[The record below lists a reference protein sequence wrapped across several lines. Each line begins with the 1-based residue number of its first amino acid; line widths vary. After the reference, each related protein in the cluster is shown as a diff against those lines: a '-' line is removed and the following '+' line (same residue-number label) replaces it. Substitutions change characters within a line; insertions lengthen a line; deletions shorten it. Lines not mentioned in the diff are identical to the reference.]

1 MYYFCVTDDMKDF
14 PLRAWV
20 LNGSQEYKIKQTKV
34 HGDVRAVNVTLQG
47 ENKVHLLF
55 TVLSTDQRSKKV
67 QIEFIN
73 YLLPLDCN
81 CESYIMIIKMLLVY
95 RLRQKS

>member
-1 MYYFCVTDDMKDF
+1 MKDF

-55 TVLSTDQRSKKV
+55 TVLSTDQRSTYDLFLIEKKKHH
-67 QIEFIN
+67 QR
-73 YLLPLDCN
+73 
-81 CESYIMIIKMLLVY
+81 Y
-95 RLRQKS
+95 R

>member
-1 MYYFCVTDDMKDF
+1 MKDF

-55 TVLSTDQRSKKV
+55 TVLSTDQRSNFDFSLISYKFCLKIHHLDTLV
-67 QIEFIN
+67 STNTIYLRFLLQILEGTIRQN
-73 YLLPLDCN
+73 YGL
-81 CESYIMIIKMLLVY
+81 
-95 RLRQKS
+95 

>member
-1 MYYFCVTDDMKDF
+1 MIFQNLQHHKFFNVLDDMKDF

-55 TVLSTDQRSKKV
+55 TVLSTDQRSMYNLFF
-67 QIEFIN
+67 IE
-73 YLLPLDCN
+73 
-81 CESYIMIIKMLLVY
+81 KMQPNTY
-95 RLRQKS
+95 FRYYG

>member
-1 MYYFCVTDDMKDF
+1 MKDF

-55 TVLSTDQRSKKV
+55 TVLSTDQRSMYNLFF
-67 QIEFIN
+67 IEKMQPNKTHFG
-73 YLLPLDCN
+73 
-81 CESYIMIIKMLLVY
+81 IIVE
-95 RLRQKS
+95 R

>member
-1 MYYFCVTDDMKDF
+1 MKDF

-55 TVLSTDQRSKKV
+55 TVLSTDQRSTYDLFLIEKKKHH
-67 QIEFIN
+67 QR
-73 YLLPLDCN
+73 
-81 CESYIMIIKMLLVY
+81 YIASETYFGFTVG
-95 RLRQKS
+95 R

>member
-1 MYYFCVTDDMKDF
+1 MKDF

-55 TVLSTDQRSKKV
+55 TVLSTDQRSKYNFCQRKYHSTTDCLT
-67 QIEFIN
+67 FIHCRLNHN
-73 YLLPLDCN
+73 YSLNYFRFWKKP
-81 CESYIMIIKMLLVY
+81 
-95 RLRQKS
+95 

>member
-1 MYYFCVTDDMKDF
+1 MKDF

-55 TVLSTDQRSKKV
+55 TVLSTDQRSIYNFFLYCKDATKHISV
-67 QIEFIN
+67 LQ
-73 YLLPLDCN
+73 LKD
-81 CESYIMIIKMLLVY
+81 
-95 RLRQKS
+95 R

>member
-73 YLLPLDCN
+73 YLLSL
-81 CESYIMIIKMLLVY
+81 CEPHLIIIKMLLVY
-95 RLRQKS
+95 RLRQES

>member
-1 MYYFCVTDDMKDF
+1 MKDF

-55 TVLSTDQRSKKV
+55 TVLSTDQRSTYDLLS
-67 QIEFIN
+67 IEKMQPNTYYFGIIN
-73 YLLPLDCN
+73 G
-81 CESYIMIIKMLLVY
+81 
-95 RLRQKS
+95 R

>member
-1 MYYFCVTDDMKDF
+1 MKDF

-55 TVLSTDQRSKKV
+55 TVLSTDQRSNYNCSLIL
-67 QIEFIN
+67 QILFDIKEN
-73 YLLPLDCN
+73 TC
-81 CESYIMIIKMLLVY
+81 IIQHDIHHLFFFRFWKEP
-95 RLRQKS
+95 

>member
-1 MYYFCVTDDMKDF
+1 MKDF

-34 HGDVRAVNVTLQG
+34 HGDVRGVNVTLQG

-55 TVLSTDQRSKKV
+55 TVLSTDQRSKNVKNQYKV
-67 QIEFIN
+67 AVKPTTITG
-73 YLLPLDCN
+73 
-81 CESYIMIIKMLLVY
+81 IM
-95 RLRQKS
+95 

>member
-1 MYYFCVTDDMKDF
+1 MQHSTQYQLRRYFSLDDMKDF

-34 HGDVRAVNVTLQG
+34 HGDVRGVNVTLQG

-55 TVLSTDQRSKKV
+55 TVLSTDQRSNYNLT
-67 QIEFIN
+67 IN
-73 YLLPLDCN
+73 
-81 CESYIMIIKMLLVY
+81 
-95 RLRQKS
+95 

>member
-1 MYYFCVTDDMKDF
+1 MFELYSHEMALHVTKSFFLHTDDMKDF

-55 TVLSTDQRSKKV
+55 TVLSTDQRSKSDLE
-67 QIEFIN
+67 I
-73 YLLPLDCN
+73 
-81 CESYIMIIKMLLVY
+81 
-95 RLRQKS
+95 

>member
-1 MYYFCVTDDMKDF
+1 MKDY

-34 HGDVRAVNVTLQG
+34 HGDCRAVSVTLQG

-55 TVLSTDQRSKKV
+55 TVLSTDQRSKYCRKLGSR
-67 QIEFIN
+67 N
-73 YLLPLDCN
+73 YN
-81 CESYIMIIKMLLVY
+81 YNTK
-95 RLRQKS
+95 